1 MKLYSK
7 KQRWKKILL
16 LAGILIIGI
25 IFWLT
30 SILVSNVKES
40 ELEKIRFWSEAVKKK
55 AELVRL
61 TNIAFQ
67 ELSQNETNNV
77 YLWARACL
85 LYTSPSP
92 RDATLSRMPSSA

>member
-55 AELVRL
+55 A
-61 TNIAFQ
+61 
-67 ELSQNETNNV
+67 
-77 YLWARACL
+77 
-85 LYTSPSP
+85 
-92 RDATLSRMPSSA
+92 

>member
-40 ELEKIRFWSEAVKKK
+40 ELEKFVLEEAVKK
-55 AELVRL
+55 E
-61 TNIAFQ
+61 
-67 ELSQNETNNV
+67 
-77 YLWARACL
+77 
-85 LYTSPSP
+85 
-92 RDATLSRMPSSA
+92 SRVGQTYKYCISGVVPK